1 MRVASSTFELQDV
14 VTSLVCKAGFFF
26 FFLIPVVLRSS
37 IVNHSEHLK
46 ETNMLI
52 L

>member
-14 VTSLVCKAGFFF
+14 DTSLVCKAGF

-37 IVNHSEHLK
+37 IVNHSEDLK
-46 ETNMLI
+46 RLI
-52 L
+52 R

>member
-14 VTSLVCKAGFFF
+14 GTSLVCKAG

-37 IVNHSEHLK
+37 IGNHSEDLK